1 MVISMNVHRVDK
13 ATEKVVNTEDW
24 GEIPE
29 ETEDYVFVVQ
39 PGAGIGWSLVEG
51 VLVPPPSPPP
61 SPPTVPA
68 KVHKYWLIKVLEA
81 LGEMDDIEDAM
92 DAAWAAGNRSLK
104 RDWLAAT
111 EIERANQ
118 LVNEF
123 AAARGFTTA
132 QVDAMFIQAGAY
144 QAAAPL

>member
-1 MVISMNVHRVDK
+1 MIMNVHRIDK
-13 ATEKVVNTEDW
+13 ATGLVINTEVW
-24 GEIPE
+24 AEIPE
-29 ETEDYVFVVQ
+29 ETTEHAFIVQ
-39 PGAGIGWSLVEG
+39 DGAGIGWNLADG
-51 VLVPPPSPPP
+51 VLVPPPPPPPPPP
-61 SPPTVPA
+61 SVPS

-111 EIERANQ
+111 EIERSNQ

-123 AAARGFTTA
+123 AAARGFTA
-132 QVDAMFIQAGAY
+132 EQVDQMFIQAWTY
-144 QAAAPL
+144 QNASQN

>member
-1 MVISMNVHRVDK
+1 MTMILIS
-13 ATEKVVNTEDW
+13 T
-24 GEIPE
+24 PE
-29 ETEDYVFVVQ
+29 GDIEV
-39 PGAGIGWSLVEG
+39 PASSLPTA
-51 VLVPPPSPPP
+51 PPPGV
-61 SPPTVPA
+61 PT
-68 KVHKYWLIKVLEA
+68 KVHKFWLIKVLEG

-123 AAARGFTTA
+123 AAARGYTPE
-132 QVDAMFIQAGAY
+132 QVDGMFIQAAAY
-144 QAAAPL
+144 QAAAAL